1 MFIWL
6 NRNRTF
12 EKKQKGKKTGT
23 IGKTKNKK
31 IAAKKNTP
39 GPGALFCLKHC

>member
-6 NRNRTF
+6 ERNLTF
-12 EKKQKGKKTGT
+12 EKNKRERKTGT

-31 IAAKKNTP
+31 IAAEKNTP
-39 GPGALFCLKHC
+39 GPGRNFL

>member
-1 MFIWL
+1 L
-6 NRNRTF
+6 
-12 EKKQKGKKTGT
+12 KKNKRGKKTGT

-39 GPGALFCLKHC
+39 GPDALFYLIN